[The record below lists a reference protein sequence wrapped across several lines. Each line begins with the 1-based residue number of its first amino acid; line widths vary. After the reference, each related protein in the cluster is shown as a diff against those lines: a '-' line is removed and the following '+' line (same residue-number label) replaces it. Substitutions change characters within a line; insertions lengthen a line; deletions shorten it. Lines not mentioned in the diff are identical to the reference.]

1 MGNEAL
7 LERFLKKFPQDEN
20 YQKLCAAM
28 EASDWEAALTA
39 AHTLKG
45 ICGNLSIAPLFDLWL
60 FRWPPFGRM
69 IGTAPKRSCHRSLR
83 PIPLPPTL
91 LANSKSCPCAK
102 RQSAYR
108 YDYALHRSGSYQPF
122 LSLRQLT

>member
-1 MGNEAL
+1 MTESLKTQLIKAGIDVNSALERFMGNEAL

-45 ICGNLSIAPLFDLWL
+45 ICGNLSIAPLFDLL
-60 FRWPPFGRM
+60 AIQVAAFRADDWHSAKKIMPQISGAY
-69 IGTAPKRSCHRSLR
+69 TAAADAIS
-83 PIPLPPTL
+83 
-91 LANSKSCPCAK
+91 
-102 RQSAYR
+102 
-108 YDYALHRSGSYQPF
+108 
-122 LSLRQLT
+122 QL